1 MTKLL
6 PMCPMTTHLRPLT
19 LLLALASLA
28 GGVAAQSIYTC
39 TDAKGRKLTSDRPIL
54 ECNDRDQK
62 ELTPTGTVKR
72 IVKPVM
78 TAEEAAKQ
86 DEKDKADAE
95 ERARQAEERRRDKA
109 LLLRYPSKAVHD
121 QERTAALAQVDEVIK
136 AANKRIGELAVQ
148 RKTIDADMEFY
159 AKDPSKAPPSLKRQ
173 VDENNKSVAA
183 QKRFILDQNDE
194 KKRVNLRFDEE
205 LVKLKPLWAGR
216 ALATPTV
223 VNPSASEPAR

>member
-1 MTKLL
+1 
-6 PMCPMTTHLRPLT
+6 MTTHLRPLT